1 MSMRILVVDDASFI
15 RDMVKKQLREKIP
28 GVEVVDAPD
37 GNRAVAHMKA
47 QRIDLILS
55 DWEMPGMSGEE
66 LLRWVRSSD
75 TYAKTPFVMV
85 TSRGDRDHVVKAVQ
99 AGVSD
104 YITKPFTPEELLK
117 KTFKQLQKI
126 GKKPTQAVTRTGSTQ
141 GVAMASVEAL
151 TGGRTAESNPVAAK
165 VASDN
170 TLAAETIN
178 VLTTGSALQ
187 ATEKAKVKVATKSKG
202 KAQLRFAASS
212 CPCVIR
218 EISLQA
224 LSGLVQ
230 RSDQLPTVFE
240 AAVVDI
246 TSDDGNSVARIN
258 GYVHSVAAAEQR
270 QDTNIVKIVV
280 RFVDKD
286 PEKFEFLSRY
296 VAKVN

>member
-1 MSMRILVVDDASFI
+1 MSIRILVVDDASFI

-28 GVEVVDAPD
+28 GVEVLDAPD

-66 LLRWVRSSD
+66 LLRWVRSSE
-75 TYAKTPFVMV
+75 TYGQTPFVMV

-104 YITKPFTPEELLK
+104 YVTKPFTPEELLK
-117 KTFKQLQKI
+117 KTVKQLQKI
-126 GKKPTQAVTRTGSTQ
+126 GKTPTQGVTRAGSTQ
-141 GVAMASVEAL
+141 GVALASVEAL
-151 TGGRTAESNPVAAK
+151 TAGRKAETNPVAAK
-165 VASDN
+165 VATDN
-170 TLAAETIN
+170 TLAAETIS
-178 VLTTGSALQ
+178 VLTAGSGSRAP
-187 ATEKAKVKVATKSKG
+187 ESGKAKAATKSKG
-202 KAQLRFAASS
+202 QAQLRFTAGT

-230 RSDQLPTVFE
+230 RSDKLPTVFE
-240 AAVVDI
+240 PAVVDI
-246 TSDDGNSVARIN
+246 SSDDGRSVARIN

-270 QDTNIVKIVV
+270 QDAGIVKIVV

-286 PEKFEFLSRY
+286 PQKFEFLSRY
-296 VAKVN
+296 VTQVN